1 MLHIDFHLKLTYI
14 HFWGKFKLWSK
25 ETGTKLL
32 QHGNIYL
39 VQVWELNISIDHK
52 TVYINYCMQY
62 YNCICHVNITLTWQE
77 TITQ

>member
-1 MLHIDFHLKLTYI
+1 
-14 HFWGKFKLWSK
+14 
-25 ETGTKLL
+25 
-32 QHGNIYL
+32 

-62 YNCICHVNITLTWQE
+62 YNFICHVNITLTWQE